1 MARARTALSVRMTTL
16 AWQFARWTLI
26 GIAGAWCLFL
36 MAPILV
42 VVVSAF
48 TSGNYMIFPPPGWS
62 LKWFVEVLSLSWFK
76 TSFVNSV
83 IISVVS
89 TAAAVTVGVLVARAL
104 ARHRVRGRAVIEYVS
119 LSPLILPAVVLGFA
133 LFSVINQFDLADYN
147 MPNLIA
153 GHVLITVPFVV
164 RSVWAAMAGTDIS
177 LEEAAQSMGASP
189 VTVFRK
195 VVLPMARPGIMAGAV
210 LAFTYSFNDVA
221 ISIFLVGANT
231 TTLPVEVMS
240 SMEYVAD
247 PTPAAVS
254 AIMVFI
260 TVGFFILVERF
271 GGMRMF
277 IQN

>member
-1 MARARTALSVRMTTL
+1 
-16 AWQFARWTLI
+16 
-26 GIAGAWCLFL
+26 

-104 ARHRVRGRAVIEYVS
+104 ARHRVRGSAVIEYVS